1 LCEDLLFGKLC
12 IIFASKRGGMKNA
25 GIENNVTNPL
35 KLGISILLIL
45 LLGYGCNCHLQQE
58 QRFLEKYGNEDFSDY
73 KGVTLFYRGIDED
86 GRKKVAGFVPI
97 QQGTCNS
104 CFINAFVSNN
114 SDCKLLYDTILF
126 GEVLDTAFVQNKL
139 TRFLE
144 FEISELRV
152 DTCGNV
158 AIAFNEDYL
167 ELYMFVDE
175 NEVQR
180 RSKEIKWK
188 KVVGNWYKPKD

>member
-1 LCEDLLFGKLC
+1 MKISKLF
-12 IIFASKRGGMKNA
+12 
-25 GIENNVTNPL
+25 
-35 KLGISILLIL
+35 ILILL

-58 QRFLEKYGNEDFSDY
+58 QKFLEKYGNEDFSDY
-73 KGVTLFYRGIDED
+73 KGSTLFYRGIDED
-86 GRKKVAGFVPI
+86 GRKMVAGFVST

-114 SDCKLLYDTILF
+114 SNCKLLYDTILF
-126 GEVLDTAFVQNKL
+126 GEVLDTAFVQNKV

-158 AIAFNEDYL
+158 AIAFSEDYL

-180 RSKEIKWK
+180 RSKEVKWK